1 MLSGERFLPQ
11 FQLVGLECSP
21 RLLSVLRLWLA
32 VAVPRVFCLWVSA
45 SEEGAWLFAEV
56 VGARARFCSS
66 CLVGCGLGIAGML
79 VRELDACGKCCLFPP
94 LVSLRVE
101 RG

>member
-1 MLSGERFLPQ
+1 MPQ
-11 FQLVGLECSP
+11 FQLVGLECSS
-21 RLLSVLRLWLA
+21 RLLPVLRLWLA
-32 VAVPRVFCLWVSA
+32 AAVPRVSCLCVSA
-45 SEEGAWLFAEV
+45 LKEGAWLFAV
-56 VGARARFCSS
+56 VMGALARFCSS

-79 VRELDACGKCCLFPP
+79 VRELDACGKCYLFLP

>member
-1 MLSGERFLPQ
+1 M
-11 FQLVGLECSP
+11 
-21 RLLSVLRLWLA
+21 LRLWLA

-45 SEEGAWLFAEV
+45 SEEGPWLLAV
-56 VGARARFCSS
+56 AVGARARFCSS

-79 VRELDACGKCCLFPP
+79 VRELDACGKCCFFPP

-101 RG
+101 RGEAQQEGGRLLHLLLLVAGASHV